1 MILQIAGSLRIEGC
15 IFHYQITSLE
25 TKMPPKVETRKWKP
39 PKGPKNTPHK
49 NKNTIGLGRN
59 IKNAKQRQNQIYYLP
74 DGQMRFTTDKHEAD
88 WVKLRSVTQENALD
102 EFLNTAALADTDF
115 TAEKHA
121 SVKIIR
127 VNNQSVDSGSY
138 NPYLLTSEEEAKK
151 FQVQKEH
158 IKDLIVPRR
167 PKWDKSTT
175 KFELERM
182 ESDAFL
188 EWRRHLAMLQEDH
201 DLLLTPFERNIMVW
215 KQLWRVVE
223 RSDLVVQIVD
233 ARNPLLFRSRDLE
246 KYVKELNP
254 LKRNLLLVNKA
265 DLLTYQQRLAW
276 AKYFKEH
283 NIKYTFFSAANAN
296 EILEKQKEEEEAL
309 KRYMEEH
316 DGELP
321 PVYDPS
327 NKQKNIE
334 DQGDNDDNDE
344 FDDID
349 LSDLSEEQKEEF
361 LKLQRELDELE
372 GQIDELELEDEDHDE
387 EDGDDDEENYF
398 DNDEEPADET
408 AKEMTRIITVE
419 ELEELFMRVAPE
431 PLTEPPEGQRKRLQI
446 GLVGYPNVGKSS
458 TINALVGSK
467 KVSVSSTPGK
477 TKHFQTILLSDDV
490 ILCDCPGL
498 VFPNFAYTNGE
509 LVCNGVLP
517 IDQLR
522 EYTGPCQ
529 LVARRIPKYFIEAVY
544 GITIPTLGVDE
555 GGTGVPTSQ
564 ELLTAYARARGYMTQ
579 GFGSADESRAARYI
593 LKDLVNGKLLYVQPP
608 PHEDGSA
615 ASEEEA
621 REFNKELYNLAH
633 LPEQRRNQL
642 VAAIK
647 AKGLSVK
654 EFNLEKDLDKLTFS
668 GHLSVEDEQNKSYR
682 SRTYGGRQAALY
694 SAANELDDEFFLQK
708 NVKGNLKGPFYQRN
722 VVADNGKKHHKSN
735 KKNKTRRLNK

>member
-1 MILQIAGSLRIEGC
+1 
-15 IFHYQITSLE
+15 
-25 TKMPPKVETRKWKP
+25 MPPKNVETRKWKP

-49 NKNTIGLGRN
+49 NKNTIGLGRT
-59 IKNAKQRQNQIYYLP
+59 IKNAKAQQNQVYYLP

-102 EFLNTAALADTDF
+102 EFLNTAQLADTDF
-115 TAEKHA
+115 TADKHS

-127 VNNQSVDSGSY
+127 VNNQAVDSGNY
-138 NPYLLTSEEEAKK
+138 NPYLLTSAEEAKK
-151 FQVQKEH
+151 FKVQKEH

-167 PKWDKSTT
+167 PAWDSSTT

-188 EWRRHLAMLQEDH
+188 EWRRHLAVLQEDH

-265 DLLTYQQRLAW
+265 DLLTYRQRLAW
-276 AKYFKEH
+276 ATYFKE
-283 NIKYTFFSAANAN
+283 NGIKYTFFSAAKAN

-309 KRYMEEH
+309 KRYAEEH
-316 DGELP
+316 NGQLP
-321 PVYDPS
+321 PVYRPDE
-327 NKQKNIE
+327 KNDSE
-334 DQGDNDDNDE
+334 ENNASDNDDD
-344 FDDID
+344 FDDLND
-349 LSDLSEEQKEEF
+349 LDISELSEEQKAEF
-361 LKLQRELDELE
+361 LKLQQELDELE
-372 GQIDELELEDEDHDE
+372 ELENEMEQYDIE
-387 EDGDDDEENYF
+387 EEEEEEAEENYF
-398 DNDEEPADET
+398 DEDDEPLDADQR
-408 AKEMTRIITVE
+408 EMTRIITVE
-419 ELEELFMRVAPE
+419 ELEELFLRVAPE
-431 PLTEPPEGQRKRLQI
+431 PLTEPPEGQPKRLQI

-477 TKHFQTILLSDDV
+477 TKHFQTILLSDEV

-529 LVARRIPKYFIEAVY
+529 LVCQRIPKFFIEAVY
-544 GITIPTLGVDE
+544 GITIPVLSEAE

-579 GFGSADESRAARYI
+579 GFGSADESRAARYV
-593 LKDLVNGKLLYVQPP
+593 LKDLVNGKLLYVEPP
-608 PHEDGSA
+608 PHDDGSRA
-615 ASEEEA
+615 AEA
-621 REFNKELYNLAH
+621 ECREFNKELYNIAH

-642 VAAIK
+642 VQAIK

-654 EFNLEKDLDKLTFS
+654 TFDLAKDLDKLTFS
-668 GHLSVEDEQNKSYR
+668 GHLSVEDESKAHR
-682 SRTYGGRQAALY
+682 SRTYGGKQAALY
-694 SAANELDDEFFLQK
+694 SAANELDDEFFHMKSVEGKLT
-708 NVKGNLKGPFYQRN
+708 GPFYRN
-722 VVADNGKKHHKSN
+722 KAVANQGKKHHKAN
-735 KKNKTRRLNK
+735 KKKNRK

>member
-1 MILQIAGSLRIEGC
+1 
-15 IFHYQITSLE
+15 
-25 TKMPPKVETRKWKP
+25 MPPKSVETRKWKP

-49 NKNTIGLGRN
+49 NKNTIGLGRS
-59 IKNAKQRQNQIYYLP
+59 IKNAKQEQNQVYYLP

-102 EFLNTAALADTDF
+102 EFLNTAQLADTDF
-115 TAEKHA
+115 TADKHA

-127 VNNQSVDSGSY
+127 INNQAVDTGSY
-138 NPYLLTSEEEAKK
+138 NPYLLTSAEEAKK
-151 FQVQKEH
+151 FKVQKEH

-167 PKWDKSTT
+167 PQWDENTT
-175 KFELERM
+175 KFELQRM

-188 EWRRHLAMLQEDH
+188 DWRRHLAILQEDH

-233 ARNPLLFRSRDLE
+233 ARNPLLFRSTDLE

-276 AKYFKEH
+276 ATYFKEH
-283 NIKYTFFSAANAN
+283 GIKYTFFSAAKAN

-321 PVYDPS
+321 PVYKPS
-327 NKQKNIE
+327 GGRYADQIDDDEGSDVDLDNI
-334 DQGDNDDNDE
+334 
-344 FDDID
+344 DISD
-349 LSDLSEEQKEEF
+349 LSDEQKAEF
-361 LKLQRELDELE
+361 LKLQRELE
-372 GQIDELELEDEDHDE
+372 ELEDQMDDLDVEDEFDDELYEEGEEEQQQQLEHVEELE
-387 EDGDDDEENYF
+387 EDYFEELEPQDEILR
-398 DNDEEPADET
+398 
-408 AKEMTRIITVE
+408 EMTRIITVE
-419 ELEELFMRVAPE
+419 ELEELFLRVAPE
-431 PLTEPPEGQRKRLQI
+431 PLTEPPEGQPKRIQI

-477 TKHFQTILLSDDV
+477 TKHFQTILLSDKV

-529 LVARRIPKYFIEAVY
+529 LVCQRIPKFFIEAVY
-544 GITIPTLGVDE
+544 GITIPTLSASE
-555 GGTGVPTSQ
+555 GGTGVPTAQ

-579 GFGSADESRAARYI
+579 GFGSADESRAARYV

-608 PHEDGSA
+608 PHEDGSSA
-615 ASEEEA
+615 TDAESA
-621 REFNKELYNLAH
+621 EFNKELYTISH

-642 VAAIK
+642 VEAIRS
-647 AKGLSVK
+647 KGLSVK
-654 EFNLEKDLDKLTFS
+654 TFDLAKDLDKLTFS
-668 GHLSVEDEQNKSYR
+668 GHLSTEDESKAHR
-682 SRTYGGRQAALY
+682 SRTYGGKQAALY
-694 SAANELDDEFFLQK
+694 SAANELDDEFFHM
-708 NVKGNLKGPFYQRN
+708 NIVKGRLTGPFHKAS
-722 VVADNGKKHHKSN
+722 VVANKSKKHNKGN
-735 KKNKTRRLNK
+735 KKKNRKL